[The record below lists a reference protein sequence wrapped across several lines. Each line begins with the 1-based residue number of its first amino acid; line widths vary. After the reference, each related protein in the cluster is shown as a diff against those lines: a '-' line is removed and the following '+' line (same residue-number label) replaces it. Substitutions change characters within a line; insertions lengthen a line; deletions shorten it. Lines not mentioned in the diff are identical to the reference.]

1 MIMASI
7 VVLHLDKVSN
17 ASSSSSSD
25 SIMSRK
31 PEVVHETSST
41 SIQSLKGKNVDEV
54 IECSLQ
60 RVCRCLKYPNFQK
73 CALVIVLM
81 VGLILLCNP

>member
-1 MIMASI
+1 MAG
-7 VVLHLDKVSN
+7 VVVIDLDEVTS

-25 SIMSRK
+25 SIVSKKRG
-31 PEVVHETSST
+31 VVYGTSSA

-81 VGLILLCNP
+81 VGLILLCDP